1 MAKKEINS
9 NAKAKERHA
18 AIAASRRK
26 EELDRKNQLSD
37 NKYRNKATV
46 KKHREKIRELPK
58 EDRAAAKEELHKFIE
73 DLKEQEAADKEAFAA
88 MVKERKEKER
98 KRD

>member
-1 MAKKEINS
+1 MARKEINS

-37 NKYRNKATV
+37 NKYRNKVMV
-46 KKHREKIRELPK
+46 KKRREKIRELPK
-58 EDRAAAKEELHKFIE
+58 EDRAEAKEELRKFIE
-73 DLKEQEAADKEAFAA
+73 DLKAQEAADKEAFLKT
-88 MVKERKEKER
+88 VKERKEKER
-98 KRD
+98 KHD